1 MTGQTMMTF
10 QQRKIEKRSLA
21 SNQLFILAT
30 PLLGV
35 QFKTAISVSKNISK
49 SRYNRYSSY
58 CVSHHGKQTPV
69 TAGTSWRNER
79 DQKPLN
85 Q

>member
-1 MTGQTMMTF
+1 MTGRTTITF
-10 QQRKIEKRSLA
+10 QQRTIEKRSLA
-21 SNQLFILAT
+21 SNLFFILAT

-35 QFKTAISVSKNISK
+35 QFKTAISISKTISK
-49 SRYNRYSSY
+49 STYKRYSSY
-58 CVSHHGKQTPV
+58 CLRQHGKQTPV